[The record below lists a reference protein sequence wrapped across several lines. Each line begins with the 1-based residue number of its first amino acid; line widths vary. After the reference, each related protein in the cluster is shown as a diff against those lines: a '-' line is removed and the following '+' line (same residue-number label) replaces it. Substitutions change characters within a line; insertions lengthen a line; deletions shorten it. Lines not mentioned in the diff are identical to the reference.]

1 MNIFADESVD
11 RQIVERLRREQHNV
25 DYVPEMASGISDDEV
40 LNWPNRKGTFLITA
54 DKDFGNLVFR
64 NKQSMCGILLI
75 RLSGMPATEKA
86 ERVAETVQRYGDEML
101 DRFSVLTKD
110 ALRIRKI
117 SL

>member
-1 MNIFADESVD
+1 
-11 RQIVERLRREQHNV
+11 
-25 DYVPEMASGISDDEV
+25 
-40 LNWPNRKGTFLITA
+40 
-54 DKDFGNLVFR
+54 
-64 NKQSMCGILLI
+64 
-75 RLSGMPATEKA
+75 MPATEKA